1 MRELKRER
9 EKVRERD
16 MVNDQVVGI
25 QALVFSVALRVLQH
39 VQQELG
45 GLQGPSAQAHGY
57 RKNLR
62 IESKEKKGKK
72 EG

>member
-1 MRELKRER
+1 
-9 EKVRERD
+9 

-45 GLQGPSAQAHGY
+45 GLQGPSAHAHGY
-57 RKNLR
+57 RKNVR
-62 IESKEKKGKK
+62 KSVRKRKERKKGKERK
-72 EG
+72 KKRKRRNR